1 MATATASFPDRLT
14 MTEDKFDEL
23 RQLAATQNISLSE
36 ALTQA
41 IDISR
46 FVMQSIASPDTKL
59 LLKKGRNYTELMW
72 PR

>member
-1 MATATASFPDRLT
+1 MATATAGFPDRLT
-14 MTEDKFDEL
+14 MTEDKFEEL

-46 FVMQSIASPDTKL
+46 FVMQSISSPDTKL

-72 PR
+72 PY